1 MGDSNVYIMGGE
13 KMMTTFLLS
22 IITLSCVVL
31 VIVLIYVLLELRV
44 ATRKLEQFI
53 STSEASLKPALD
65 ELPGTIRSIRYIAE
79 NIATVTDDV
88 KTLSGSVREVGEN
101 IRLTSGYIEGIA
113 ASSSVQVSGLKAG
126 IRAGLNVLV
135 NNLLTKHKNK
145 S

>member
-1 MGDSNVYIMGGE
+1 MGGE
-13 KMMTTFLLS
+13 KMATTFLLS
-22 IITLSCVVL
+22 ILTLSCVVL

>member
-1 MGDSNVYIMGGE
+1 MGGE
-13 KMMTTFLLS
+13 KMATTFLLS
-22 IITLSCVVL
+22 ILTLSCVVL

-53 STSEASLKPALD
+53 TTSETSLKPTLE

>member
-1 MGDSNVYIMGGE
+1 MGGE
-13 KMMTTFLLS
+13 KMATTFLLS
-22 IITLSCVVL
+22 ILTLSCVVL

-53 STSEASLKPALD
+53 TTSETSLKPTLE

-113 ASSSVQVSGLKAG
+113 ASSSVQVSGLRAG

>member
-1 MGDSNVYIMGGE
+1 MA
-13 KMMTTFLLS
+13 TTFLLS
-22 IITLSCVVL
+22 ILTLSCVVL

-53 STSEASLKPALD
+53 TTSETSLKPTLE